1 MNERILITGTGRCGT
16 TFLLKL
22 FSFLQ
27 YDTGYSKENYK
38 NNIHDNCNSGM
49 ERHYKENFYILKNPN
64 FIVNINHIIHD
75 KDITIKNVIIPIRE
89 YNDAALSR
97 LRHGKNPGGLWRANG
112 LEVQILFY
120 RRIISDYI
128 YFMTRYNINTTFI
141 DFDEMIS
148 NKKYLFDKLK
158 PILDEKN
165 IKFEFFLTY
174 MMKLQRLQKQ

>member
-64 FIVNINHIIHD
+64 FIVNINIIY
-75 KDITIKNVIIPIRE
+75 E
-89 YNDAALSR
+89 
-97 LRHGKNPGGLWRANG
+97 
-112 LEVQILFY
+112 
-120 RRIISDYI
+120 
-128 YFMTRYNINTTFI
+128 
-141 DFDEMIS
+141 
-148 NKKYLFDKLK
+148 
-158 PILDEKN
+158 
-165 IKFEFFLTY
+165 
-174 MMKLQRLQKQ
+174 